1 MSLTY
6 NELKPGTFIIFEGQP
21 YEVLE
26 FAFLR
31 MQQRKPV
38 SKTKLK
44 NLITGKVKEQ
54 TFHQSDLLEE
64 AELEKMPSRFL
75 YESREVYW
83 FDEVGNPKN
92 RFSFNKDA
100 LENSTDFLRPNM
112 ETIAVKFEGK
122 IINIELPVKAAY
134 KVTEAPP
141 AIKGD
146 TAQGGNKVV
155 IIETGA
161 RINTPLFI
169 NNGDVILINTQT
181 GDYVERVE
189 KGL

>member
-1 MSLTY
+1 MLSY
-6 NELKPGTFIIFEGQP
+6 NELKPGIFIILDSQP

-54 TFHQSDLLEE
+54 TFHQSDAIEE

-75 YESREVYW
+75 YESKGVYW
-83 FDEVGNPKN
+83 FNETGNPKN
-92 RFSFNKDA
+92 RFSFQKEEIGDPAIFLKPNFEIIA
-100 LENSTDFLRPNM
+100 L
-112 ETIAVKFEGK
+112 KFEDK
-122 IINIELPVKAAY
+122 IMNIELPVKADY

-146 TAQGGNKVV
+146 TASGGGK
-155 IIETGA
+155 IITLETGA
-161 RINTPLFI
+161 KINVPFFI
-169 NNGDVILINTQT
+169 NEGDIVKVNTQT
-181 GDYVERVE
+181 GEYVERVE
-189 KGL
+189 KGN